1 MNQTAILSRLKKGEN
16 ASNEFIARASS
27 LDAIGKTAVA
37 FLNTAGGTIYVGVGD
52 DGSIQGVGEPAQA
65 VAVTIEQM
73 LNSRITPSSFI
84 TVSVEDVQ
92 DTPIIV
98 VDVPTGHDQPYVF
111 DGAIFTRSGV
121 RTRPADSAAIRKL
134 VQSQIDTPQ
143 RWERRLSPSMTEDDL
158 DLDEVFAT
166 AREALEQ
173 DPSFENLNEPFEI
186 LRKLSAW
193 RPEGFTQ
200 GGDVLFSHDPTIR
213 HPQCRVQFVV
223 FENDKAADEYQNLKW
238 FNGPLLQVADK
249 VSRELESFNA
259 SRVFFGE
266 ESLKREQRSR
276 YAPRALREALVNALV
291 HRDYAAYS
299 GGAKIS
305 VYPDRIEFWNSGNLP
320 KEISLSDLRGEH
332 PSVPVN
338 PDIAKVFY
346 LRGQMEQLGRGTLKI
361 IKACEGIGARR
372 PKWKD
377 LKSGVTLTIFA
388 ADKPSIASSK
398 LNERQRSFLE
408 NVEPGAAI
416 APAEYAAT
424 YAKGLTD
431 RSARRDLVDL
441 EDLGL
446 VRREGAGP
454 ATVYVRTED

>member
-1 MNQTAILSRLKKGEN
+1 MNEIAILARLKKGEN
-16 ASNEFIARASS
+16 SSNEFIARTNA
-27 LDAIGKTAVA
+27 LDAIGKNAVA

-52 DGSIQGVGEPAQA
+52 DGNVLGVDEPAQEA
-65 VAVTIEQM
+65 AAQIERA
-73 LNSRITPSSFI
+73 LNSRITPSSFV
-84 TVSVEDVQ
+84 TVSIEDVQ
-92 DTPIIV
+92 EKAVII
-98 VDVPTGHDQPYVF
+98 VDVPAGHDQPYVL
-111 DGAIFTRSGV
+111 DGAIFTRAGK

-134 VQSQIDTPQ
+134 VQGQIDTPQ

-158 DLDEVFAT
+158 DVEEVLAT
-166 AREALEQ
+166 AREAVEQ
-173 DPSFENLNEPFEI
+173 DASFGGLSEPLEI

-193 RPEGFTQ
+193 RPEGFSQ
-200 GGDVLFSHDPTIR
+200 GGDVLFSQDPTVR
-213 HPQCRVQFVV
+213 HPQCRVQFAV
-223 FENDKAADEYQNLKW
+223 FADDKAGDEYLNLKW
-238 FNGPLLQVADK
+238 FSGPLLRVADQA
-249 VSRELESFNA
+249 SRELESANA
-259 SRVFFGE
+259 SRVFFAE
-266 ESLKREQRSR
+266 DSLKREQRSR

-305 VYPDRIEFWNSGNLP
+305 VYPNRIEFWNSGNLP
-320 KEISLSDLRGEH
+320 DEISLSDLRGEH

-372 PKWKD
+372 PKWQD

-388 ADKPSIASSK
+388 ADEPSTSAAK
-398 LNERQRSFLE
+398 LNQRQRAFLE
-408 NVEPGAAI
+408 NVAPGTVI
-416 APAEYAAT
+416 APAEYAVS
-424 YAKGLTD
+424 YAPGMTD

-441 EDLGL
+441 EDRGF

-454 ATVYVRTED
+454 ATVYVRIED